1 MRVLSKALVVVQ
13 RQTPVKRGFS
23 KALERP
29 PRNPR
34 KAEQT
39 GLRQSRNPEPG
50 ELMLFHLCSSQV
62 LPPPSCCSL
71 PHPSRPALL
80 TSHQVLNLPALTVS
94 RQTETERA
102 ALIFA
107 GRPHTIPQD
116 TPHSPE
122 TWVGTLSWKRVGDRR
137 VPGALPLPPS
147 ICWSTTRSLG
157 LWDAR

>member
-39 GLRQSRNPEPG
+39 GLRQSRNPEQG
-50 ELMLFHLCSSQV
+50 ELMLFYLCSSQV

-94 RQTETERA
+94 RQTETEQDSPA
-102 ALIFA
+102 S
-107 GRPHTIPQD
+107 PQWA
-116 TPHSPE
+116 
-122 TWVGTLSWKRVGDRR
+122 WVLHKKHLFSAVMEIRVCLLLPQSWSYPD
-137 VPGALPLPPS
+137 
-147 ICWSTTRSLG
+147 
-157 LWDAR
+157 

>member
-1 MRVLSKALVVVQ
+1 MAQFVARVLSKALVVVQ

-39 GLRQSRNPEPG
+39 GLGQSRNPEPG
-50 ELMLFHLCSSQV
+50 ELMLFHLRSSQV
-62 LPPPSCCSL
+62 LPPPSRCSL
-71 PHPSRPALL
+71 PHPSRPALR
-80 TSHQVLNLPALTVS
+80 TSHRAMNLPALTVS
-94 RQTETERA
+94 RQRQC
-102 ALIFA
+102 
-107 GRPHTIPQD
+107 GPHTIPQD

-122 TWVGTLSWKRVGDRR
+122 TWVGTLSQKRVGDRR
-137 VPGALPLPPS
+137 VPGALPLPPP